1 VLLFLSLISYES
13 APPGV
18 ETGNLIGPVG
28 QRAAEILLALT
39 GIVSYVWLGVFAV
52 MAVGL
57 FSGNLVRLPARR
69 LLAACGCLLVMGVL
83 IHLFMSPTRVHGFPP
98 AGALA
103 SWSGE
108 ISRALFDDVGSIII
122 YTTLFVA
129 LFAMAINR
137 SISVMARLVA
147 MSARNFLSGNKEP
160 ASTDDKSVA
169 TAPTELRKA
178 LNADPV
184 IETYRAIEETDAGL
198 GETEVSRPDYSSSQ
212 ISADKGPGVG
222 KLKGLWKRFRKK
234 SEPAPKEAAPKPRG
248 AEPVDES
255 AGSVSPAGE
264 PFFDMFDGI
273 HTDTELEALVTL
285 EEDPMGM
292 DVEILPTDTTPHQIV
307 NPVEDWE
314 KEVAEVTEA
323 IEDTSGDEVQALPKV
338 VSSDAMSK
346 QPDEVMSAQNQELP
360 LARTPY
366 NLPAVSLLDYDAP
379 KGRDIDEEV
388 LQKNAAVLVEK
399 LKDFGVECEVV
410 KIRPGPVIT
419 MYEIRPAR
427 GVKIAK
433 ITTLTDDLA
442 MAVRAEQIRIVAP
455 IPGRDVVGIEIPNR
469 AREIVYLKEIIASEE
484 FQKHKGN
491 LPLAI
496 GKDIFGQPC
505 VADLGKMPHLLVA
518 GATGAGKS
526 VGINTFIVSL
536 LYRHTPAE
544 LRMLMVD
551 PKMLELSIYD
561 GIPHLLM
568 PVLTDAKRATI
579 ALRWAVKEMERRY
592 ALLKPVGVR
601 NISGYNKHVEKIR
614 KKASRKADTSQLP
627 EPMPHLVVIIDEL
640 ADLMMV
646 AGKDV
651 ESSIAR
657 LAQMARAA
665 GIHLIVATQRPSV
678 DVITGLIKANFPTR
692 MSFRVSSKV
701 DSRTILDS
709 MGAERLLGMGDMLFL
724 PPGSSHLNRIHG
736 GYVSD
741 EEVQR
746 IVEYAKSQGSPRYD
760 QRIIDAIEAAEES
773 DSPSG
778 SGSDNLDPLYDQAVA
793 VIAQSGRASISYLQ
807 RQLEVGYNR
816 ASRIMEQMEAQG
828 VVGPQVG
835 SKPRE
840 ILVQP

>member
-1 VLLFLSLISYES
+1 LFLSLLSYES

-39 GIVSYVWLGVFAV
+39 GVVSYVWLAGFAL
-52 MAVGL
+52 MAIGL
-57 FSGNLVRLPARR
+57 FSGNIVRLPARR
-69 LLAACGCLLVMGVL
+69 LFAGCGCLLVLGVL
-83 IHLFMSPTRVHGFPP
+83 IHLFVSPTRIHGFPP
-98 AGALA
+98 AGTLA
-103 SWSGE
+103 AWSGE

-122 YTTLFVA
+122 YLTLFVS

-137 SISVMARLVA
+137 SISVMARLVI
-147 MSARNFLSGNKEP
+147 MSVRNFFSESKGGDGHE
-160 ASTDDKSVA
+160 DKGKDKDIA
-169 TAPTELRKA
+169 TAPTELRQV
-178 LNADPV
+178 LNSDPV
-184 IETYRAIEETDAGL
+184 IEAYRVVETTDAAP
-198 GETEVSRPDYSSSQ
+198 GETEVSRPHYSSPEKS
-212 ISADKGPGVG
+212 SDTTRGVN
-222 KLKGLWKRFRKK
+222 KLKGLWKRLRKK
-234 SEPAPKEAAPKPRG
+234 SEPAPQEAAPMPRG
-248 AEPVDES
+248 ADPAGKL
-255 AGSVSPAGE
+255 AGSVSPAGDA
-264 PFFDMFDGI
+264 FFDMFDSL
-273 HTDTELEALVTL
+273 HTDTELEALVSLDEDLVDL
-285 EEDPMGM
+285 EPE
-292 DVEILPTDTTPHQIV
+292 VLTTDTTPNQV
-307 NPVEDWE
+307 VSSFEEWE
-314 KEVAEVTEA
+314 KEVAEAPGE
-323 IEDTSGDEVQALPKV
+323 TSNETVPPLPKV
-338 VSSDAMSK
+338 VASDAMNK
-346 QPDEVMSAQNQELP
+346 QPDEVMSAQDQELP

-399 LKDFGVECEVV
+399 LKDFGVDCEVV
-410 KIRPGPVIT
+410 KIRPGPVVT

-469 AREIVYLKEIIASEE
+469 SREIVYLKEIIASEE
-484 FQKHKGN
+484 FQKHKGK

-505 VADLGKMPHLLVA
+505 VADLAKMPHLLVA

-544 LRMLMVD
+544 LRLLMVD
-551 PKMLELSIYD
+551 PKMLELSVYD

-568 PVLTDAKRATI
+568 PVLTNAKRATI

-592 ALLKPVGVR
+592 TLLKPVGVR
-601 NISGYNKHVEKIR
+601 SISGYNKHIEKIR
-614 KKASRKADTSQLP
+614 KKASRKTDTSQLP
-627 EPMPHLVVIIDEL
+627 VPLPHLVVVIDEL

-701 DSRTILDS
+701 DSRTILDA

-724 PPGSSHLNRIHG
+724 PPGSTHLNRIHG

-746 IVEYAKSQGSPRYD
+746 VVAYAKSQGTPKYD
-760 QRIIDAIEAAEES
+760 QRIIDAIEAAEETDTS
-773 DSPSG
+773 EVG
-778 SGSDNLDPLYDQAVA
+778 TDNLDPLYDQAVA
-793 VIAQSGRASISYLQ
+793 IVAQSGRASISYLQ
-807 RQLEVGYNR
+807 RQLEIGYNR